1 MNRLFEPINNNKGGG
16 ATASATPATPSIHDT
31 DLLDSYSQAV
41 VNVVDKVGPAVVNIE
56 VLRRLPEHL
65 AKRAP
70 NGQVGGSGSGF
81 IFTPDGFALTNS
93 HVVHAAERIEVTL
106 ADGQHYPATL
116 IGDDP
121 DTDLAVIRIETMD
134 HLPHVELGDSDEIRV
149 GQLAI
154 AIGNPYG
161 FQTTVT
167 AGVISAMARSFRS
180 GSGRLI
186 DNVIQTDAALNPG
199 NSGGPLLNSRGEV
212 IGVNTAIIAMAQGI
226 CFAVPINTARFV
238 AGRLIKDGK
247 ITRSYIGIG
256 GQNVPLHR
264 RVVRYFDLPIETG
277 VMVHELDPNGPAAK
291 AGLKYGDVIVRFGS
305 TDTPSIDHLHRLMTE
320 QTIDV
325 PTEIAIIRRTER
337 LILNVVPM
345 GRER

>member
-1 MNRLFEPINNNKGGG
+1 MNRIVEFINAESTT
-16 ATASATPATPSIHDT
+16 ATATPSPVSPVT
-31 DLLDSYSQAV
+31 DAGLLDAYSKSV
-41 VNVVDKVGPAVVNIE
+41 INVVEKVGPAVINIE
-56 VLRRLPEHL
+56 VRKRLPEHL
-65 AKRAP
+65 ANRAP

-81 IFTPDGFALTNS
+81 VFTPDGFALTNS
-93 HVVHAAERIEVTL
+93 HVVHGADHITVTL
-106 ADGQHYPATL
+106 ADGQHFPATL

-121 DTDLAVIRIETMD
+121 DTDLAVIRVEANE

-161 FQTTVT
+161 FQATVT
-167 AGVISAMARSFRS
+167 SGVISAMARSFRS

-212 IGVNTAIIAMAQGI
+212 IGVNTAIIAVAQGI
-226 CFAVPINTARFV
+226 CFAVPINTARYV

-247 ITRSYIGIG
+247 IIRSYVGVG

-264 RVVRYFDLPIETG
+264 KVVRYFNLPVDTG
-277 VMVHELDPNGPAAK
+277 VMVLELDPNGPAAL
-291 AGLKYGDVIVRFGS
+291 AGVQQNDVIVRFGN
-305 TDTPSIDHLHRLMTE
+305 TDTPTIDHLHRLMTE
-320 QTIDV
+320 QTIGV
-325 PTEIAIIRRTER
+325 PTEIVVIRRTER
-337 LILNVVPM
+337 LVLTLTPK
-345 GRER
+345 GKDH